1 MEMEQARAAGI
12 ADATVTVAD
21 VSLSRQA
28 ATLLDYYLARV
39 QSLARGLS
47 SVSVPDVTADVREHI
62 LSSLRGKVE
71 PIAATDMQTALQR
84 VGPAEQWLPLEEL
97 PQWRQAA
104 RRLLGSPRLPY
115 VAFALLVG
123 GMMLPLDFA
132 CVLVA
137 ASFCLARAG
146 LSQQTPAHQWQ
157 RWLLYPPLVVTYTVG
172 LSFLIF
178 WPSVAVVGGTYDAHA
193 LPARISRWIP
203 LSQGQTLPISA
214 GVAAVGLWA
223 AVTGLLLTIRPALI
237 RATLYP
243 FAEHISRWKLLLFA
257 AAGLG
262 CTAIGVIFLRG

>member
-12 ADATVTVAD
+12 ADATMTVAG

-28 ATLLDYYLARV
+28 AILLDYYLARV

-47 SVSVPDVTADVREHI
+47 SVSVQDVTADVREHI

-71 PIAATDMQTALQR
+71 PIAATDMQAALQR
-84 VGPAEQWLPLEEL
+84 VGPAEQWLPLDEL

-123 GMMLPLDFA
+123 GMMLPFDFA

-146 LSQQTPAHQWQ
+146 LLQQTPAHQWQ
-157 RWLLYPPLVVTYTVG
+157 RWLLYPPLVVIYIVG

-178 WPSVAVVGGTYDAHA
+178 WPLAAVGGTYDAHA

-203 LSQGQTLPISA
+203 LAQGQTLPIPA

-223 AVTGLLLTIRPALI
+223 AVMGLLLTIRPAML

-243 FAEHISRWKLLLFA
+243 FAERISRWKLLLFT
-257 AAGLG
+257 AAGLA
-262 CTAIGVIFLRG
+262 CTAISVLFLRG